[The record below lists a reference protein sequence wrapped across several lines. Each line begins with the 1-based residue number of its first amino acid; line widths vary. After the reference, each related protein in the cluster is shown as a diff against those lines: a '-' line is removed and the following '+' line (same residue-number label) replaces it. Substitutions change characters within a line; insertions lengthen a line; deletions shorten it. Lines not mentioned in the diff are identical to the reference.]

1 MLFWVAKPSFQ
12 ASRHRLHAA
21 GLPQCKD
28 HDTIRYDSEYLTC
41 SKKLTGSQLSLPQ
54 SKRTKVVRREAS
66 KAARSIGVEAE
77 GNVEGCLP
85 PQPTRGSGKSRKL
98 RQYGPR
104 RSPGRQKTGFGAF
117 RALKTHVLRRKCSIF
132 DIFCDLPP
140 RQINKR
146 N

>member
-54 SKRTKVVRREAS
+54 SKRTKVVRRETS

-77 GNVEGCLP
+77 GNMEGCLP

-98 RQYGPR
+98 PQY
-104 RSPGRQKTGFGAF
+104 RQKTCFGAF
-117 RALKTHVLRRKCSIF
+117 REKLRRKCSIF